1 MILID
6 KPFVSDFL
14 INTIRENNYKIVST
28 KQAKEL
34 ILDDTLNWVSEKSA
48 VNEIEKDPRNL
59 VYTNSENSISWIFE
73 NLKTTKLPYQI
84 QLFKDKFKFRELIKD
99 SFPDF
104 FYKTVELD
112 EIQDLSLDGI
122 DLPFVIKPSLGF
134 FSIGVHIIHNLSDW
148 NVAKKELNYKNLQ
161 SIFPKEVLDT
171 STFILEEYIEG
182 EEYAIDCYF
191 DDQGKVVILNILH
204 HKFSSGTDVSDRV
217 YSTSKSI
224 ILKYKEAIEKF
235 LKPIGKKA
243 ALKNFPMHIEIRID
257 SNGKIQ
263 PIEVNPL
270 RFGGWCT
277 TGDLTW
283 YAYGFNSYEYYIT
296 NRKPNWEQ
304 IFNNRKDKIYSI
316 IVLNNNSGFKASE
329 ISHFDFEML
338 EQDLEK
344 VLVLRK
350 LDIKRDPAFGF
361 VFTETSLDNEEELNR
376 ILISDLNKYI
386 RTENYL
392 VPGRK

>member
-34 ILDDTLNWVSEKSA
+34 ILDDTLNWISEKSA
-48 VNEIEKDPRNL
+48 VTEIEKDPRNL

-73 NLKTTKLPYQI
+73 NLKTTKLPNQI

-99 SFPDF
+99 SFPGF
-104 FYKTVELD
+104 FYKTVELE
-112 EIQDLSLDGI
+112 EIQDLSLGGI
-122 DLPFVIKPSLGF
+122 DFPFVIKPSLGF

-148 NVAKKELNYKNLQ
+148 NAAKKELNYKNLQ
-161 SIFPKEVLDT
+161 SIYPKDVLDT

-191 DDQGKVVILNILH
+191 DDEGKVVILNILH

-224 ILKYKEAIEKF
+224 ILKYKQAIEEF
-235 LKPIGKKA
+235 LKPIGNRA
-243 ALKNFPMHIEIRID
+243 ELKSFPMHIEIRID
-257 SNGKIQ
+257 SNEKIQ

-283 YAYGFNSYEYYIT
+283 YAYGFNSYEYYIA

-304 IFNNRKDKIYSI
+304 IFNNRNDKIYSI
-316 IVLNNNSGFKASE
+316 IILNNNSGFKVSE

-350 LDIKRDPAFGF
+350 LDIKRDPVFGF
-361 VFTETSLDNEEELNR
+361 VFTETSLDNEEELNK

-386 RTENYL
+386 ISEQSF
-392 VPGRK
+392 

>member
-14 INTIRENNYKIVST
+14 INTIRENNYKIVAT
-28 KQAKEL
+28 QQAKEL
-34 ILDDTLNWVSEKSA
+34 VLDDTLNWISERSA
-48 VNEIEKDPRNL
+48 VAEIEKDPRNL
-59 VYTNSENSISWIFE
+59 VYTNSENAISWIFE
-73 NLKTTKLPYQI
+73 NLKTTKLPNQI

-99 SFPDF
+99 SFPGF
-104 FYKTVELD
+104 FYKTVELE

-122 DLPFVIKPSLGF
+122 DFPFVIKPSLGF

-148 NVAKKELNYKNLQ
+148 NAAKKELNYKNLQ
-161 SIFPKEVLDT
+161 SIYPKDVLNT

-191 DDQGKVVILNILH
+191 DDEGKVVVLNILH

-224 ILKYKEAIEKF
+224 ILKYKEAIEEF
-235 LKPIGKKA
+235 LKPIGNKA
-243 ALKNFPMHIEIRID
+243 ELKNFPMHIEIRID
-257 SNGKIQ
+257 SNGKIR

-283 YAYGFNSYEYYIT
+283 YAYGFNSYEYYIS
-296 NRKPNWEQ
+296 NRKPNWDQ
-304 IFNNRKDKIYSI
+304 IFNNRHDKIYSI
-316 IVLNNNSGFKASE
+316 IILNNNSGFKVSE

-350 LDIKRDPAFGF
+350 LDIKKGPVFGF
-361 VFTETSLDNEEELNR
+361 VFAETSLDNEEELNK

-386 RTENYL
+386 RTENY
-392 VPGRK
+392 

>member
-14 INTIRENNYKIVST
+14 INTIRENNYKIVAT
-28 KQAKEL
+28 QQAKEL
-34 ILDDTLNWVSEKSA
+34 VLDDTLNWISERSA
-48 VNEIEKDPRNL
+48 VAEIEKDPRNL
-59 VYTNSENSISWIFE
+59 VYTNSENAISWIFE
-73 NLKTTKLPYQI
+73 NLKTTKLPNQI

-99 SFPDF
+99 SFPGF
-104 FYKTVELD
+104 FYKTVELE

-122 DLPFVIKPSLGF
+122 DFPFVIKPSLGF

-148 NVAKKELNYKNLQ
+148 NAAKKELNYKNLQ
-161 SIFPKEVLDT
+161 SIYPKDVLNT

-191 DDQGKVVILNILH
+191 DDEGKVVVLNILH

-224 ILKYKEAIEKF
+224 ILKYKEAIEEF
-235 LKPIGKKA
+235 LKPIGNKA
-243 ALKNFPMHIEIRID
+243 ELKNFPMHIEIRID
-257 SNGKIQ
+257 SNGKIR

-283 YAYGFNSYEYYIT
+283 YAYGFNSYEYYIS
-296 NRKPNWEQ
+296 NRKPNWDQ
-304 IFNNRKDKIYSI
+304 IFNNRDDKIYSI
-316 IVLNNNSGFKASE
+316 IILNNNSGFKVSE

-350 LDIKRDPAFGF
+350 LDIKKGPVFGF
-361 VFTETSLDNEEELNR
+361 VFAETSLDNEEELNK

-386 RTENYL
+386 RTENY
-392 VPGRK
+392 